1 MLMSNSKIPDLHT
14 TNGPCDGEPVREM
27 HPEATFARLQAQT
40 PRHFL
45 RSLTA
50 GVGTMFLGTLA
61 SQYDSSARAA
71 ELNLDGTRRLDFTR
85 DPSRPLAA
93 LPPQFAAR
101 ATRILYLNMAVTPR
115 QIELLESKPDM

>member
-27 HPEATFARLQAQT
+27 HPEETFARLQAQT
-40 PRHFL
+40 RRHFL

-61 SQYDSSARAA
+61 SQYGSSARAA

-85 DPSRPLAA
+85 DPCRRN
-93 LPPQFAAR
+93 LPPA
-101 ATRILYLNMAVTPR
+101 LNASSICTWRVHPANWSCLSTN
-115 QIELLESKPDM
+115 LN